1 MKAYARAQELDD
13 AGKPEEAL
21 KEYLRAIDH
30 DPNFGRAYSGAAV
43 IYFNSSRFDE
53 AESYFKEAM
62 KRIDQMT
69 DREKYRDRGMYA
81 LMQRDFKK
89 AIDEFSSLL
98 QHYPGDYVIHANLA
112 IAYFYARNMPAAV
125 KEGLLDVKYN
135 PQGVWAHT
143 NMSWYALATGD
154 LPIGER
160 ESRKALELEP
170 GFTKAYVT
178 LALTQLAKGEPGEAV
193 ETYRKLRDLDS
204 YGATLAATGLADL
217 AITEGRLTEALKIL
231 DDGIAFDLKNGQGYD
246 AAIKDTMLAQTY
258 LLQGKK
264 ERAIETAER
273 ALKTSGEAEILFSAA
288 LVELDAGQ
296 EEKARTLQADL
307 NKKPQPEPR
316 VYAKLIGGELSR
328 ARGDIGNA
336 VSLFHEAKDLI
347 DTWIGHFLLGR
358 AYLQAEDYTAA
369 YSEFEV
375 CLKRGGEAASVFLN
389 DLPSYG
395 YLPPITYYFGR
406 AQEGLGSEAAAD
418 SYNNFL
424 KIKGK
429 DDGTDPMV
437 AEARRRLASL
447 K

>member
-1 MKAYARAQELDD
+1 
-13 AGKPEEAL
+13 
-21 KEYLRAIDH
+21 
-30 DPNFGRAYSGAAV
+30 
-43 IYFNSSRFDE
+43 
-53 AESYFKEAM
+53 
-62 KRIDQMT
+62 
-69 DREKYRDRGMYA
+69 
-81 LMQRDFKK
+81 
-89 AIDEFSSLL
+89 
-98 QHYPGDYVIHANLA
+98 
-112 IAYFYARNMPAAV
+112 
-125 KEGLLDVKYN
+125 
-135 PQGVWAHT
+135 
-143 NMSWYALATGD
+143 
-154 LPIGER
+154 
-160 ESRKALELEP
+160 
-170 GFTKAYVT
+170 
-178 LALTQLAKGEPGEAV
+178 
-193 ETYRKLRDLDS
+193 
-204 YGATLAATGLADL
+204 
-217 AITEGRLTEALKIL
+217 
-231 DDGIAFDLKNGQGYD
+231 
-246 AAIKDTMLAQTY
+246 
-258 LLQGKK
+258 
-264 ERAIETAER
+264 
-273 ALKTSGEAEILFSAA
+273 
-288 LVELDAGQ
+288 
-296 EEKARTLQADL
+296 
-307 NKKPQPEPR
+307 

-395 YLPPITYYFGR
+395 YLPPVTYYFGR